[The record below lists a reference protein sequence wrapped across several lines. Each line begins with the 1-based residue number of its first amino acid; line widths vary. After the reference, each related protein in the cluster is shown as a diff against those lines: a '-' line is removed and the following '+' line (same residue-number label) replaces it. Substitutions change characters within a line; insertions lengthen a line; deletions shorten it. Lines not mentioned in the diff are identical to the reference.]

1 MLEDIKRFVADL
13 IDGGKAQ
20 AHFDDNDYRVAAAAL
35 LVHVATLDGEMQPS
49 QRERLRAILQA
60 GFALDRGRTD
70 ELIAAAEAAERDA
83 VDFFHFT
90 RLIMRTLDE
99 TGRAR
104 VVAMMWQMVLADGR
118 VSEFED
124 NVMWRVSDLLGI
136 SNRERIELRHR
147 VAESRA
153 AAEGPWGAPDALGPL
168 APAWKGRTD

>member
-20 AHFDDNDYRVAAAAL
+20 AHFDDTDYRVAAAAL
-35 LVHVATLDGEMQPS
+35 LVHVATLDGAMNDA
-49 QRERLRAILQA
+49 QRERLRAVLQA
-60 GFALDRGRTD
+60 GFSLDPTRTD

-83 VDFFHFT
+83 VDFYHFT
-90 RLIMRTLDE
+90 SLIMRTLDE

-104 VVAMMWQMVLADGR
+104 VVTMMWQMVFADGR

-136 SNRERIELRHR
+136 SNRERIELRHQ
-147 VAESRA
+147 VAETRA
-153 AAEGPWGAPDALGPL
+153 AARGPWGAPDVVGPL
-168 APAWKGRTD
+168 APAWKGRTE